1 MTKFV
6 EIVHVDCE
14 GLDAAAAA
22 AAEDF
27 DGDKCV
33 WCG

>member
-22 AAEDF
+22 EDF